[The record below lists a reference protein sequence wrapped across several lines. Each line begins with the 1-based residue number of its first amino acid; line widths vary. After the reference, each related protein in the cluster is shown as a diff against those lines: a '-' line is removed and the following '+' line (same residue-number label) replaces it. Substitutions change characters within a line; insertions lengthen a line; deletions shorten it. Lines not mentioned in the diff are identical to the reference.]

1 MEYQFKAPEHP
12 LRLVFVCAMWLT
24 GFDVPSLSTVYLDK
38 PMKDHTL
45 MQTITRAN
53 RVCSYIINSITKEN
67 GEIIDYYNVF
77 RNMRQAL
84 ASYALGGSGTADE
97 TSESQPVEEK
107 DKLLVLL
114 DDAIAQGLSFCRSHD
129 IDLASLSREDDI
141 FKNLSQFDDYADILL
156 TRDEWRKEFVVYE
169 NTISALYEACKPEI
183 LSSPR
188 ILVAVFQYL
197 RGVVDSRIGDVDI
210 EQVNLK
216 IAELLDESVVSDNES
231 FKTKEYGAEYKIVQ
245 QGTIWDLSQANFE
258 QLKADFNQIKHK
270 HIEIADLRS
279 FLAQKIEQMLQQNVT
294 RTDFAQRFQ
303 AIVDQYNA
311 GGSTTEN
318 YYDALV
324 DFAENL
330 KEEEERHVRE
340 GLTIEELE
348 LFDLLQKDRMTA
360 AEIQQ
365 VKLAAKSLLNRLQ
378 DQQPK
383 VLVQDWHRDDQI
395 KLRVK
400 SVVEEVLDQ
409 NLPDTYNRMMFSEKC
424 NKVFELIFNR
434 ASAG

>member
-1 MEYQFKAPEHP
+1 MLQ
-12 LRLVFVCAMWLT
+12 RN
-24 GFDVPSLSTVYLDK
+24 
-38 PMKDHTL
+38 
-45 MQTITRAN
+45 ITRTN
-53 RVCSYIINSITKEN
+53 
-67 GEIIDYYNVF
+67 
-77 RNMRQAL
+77 
-84 ASYALGGSGTADE
+84 
-97 TSESQPVEEK
+97 
-107 DKLLVLL
+107 
-114 DDAIAQGLSFCRSHD
+114 
-129 IDLASLSREDDI
+129 
-141 FKNLSQFDDYADILL
+141 
-156 TRDEWRKEFVVYE
+156 
-169 NTISALYEACKPEI
+169 
-183 LSSPR
+183 
-188 ILVAVFQYL
+188 
-197 RGVVDSRIGDVDI
+197 
-210 EQVNLK
+210 
-216 IAELLDESVVSDNES
+216 
-231 FKTKEYGAEYKIVQ
+231 
-245 QGTIWDLSQANFE
+245 
-258 QLKADFNQIKHK
+258 
-270 HIEIADLRS
+270 
-279 FLAQKIEQMLQQNVT
+279 
-294 RTDFAQRFQ
+294 FAQRFQ